1 MTTRETPLCSSMVVQ
16 VAMVALFSAS
26 GASAGQTSAATYNRV
41 EVAPFEVAS
50 GVLFPEEFSQA
61 LAKELLAELKKANLF
76 NEVLTVQSLPA
87 DNLALTVRLIGTI
100 TKFNPGSQA
109 RRHLIGLGA
118 GTTRID
124 ARVRFLDRRTCA
136 VVLEADVDGKVVGG
150 WGGGDSFG
158 AARGVAKEVVQIA
171 RRMRREVLRDAPVT
185 CAAANAPPMPAVAS
199 TLGAATSEVAPERTH
214 EPDLEQ
220 RLLARYKSLSSE
232 QIAELE
238 TNAAA
243 GTPEAQFLL
252 GHAFIEGVLVPKDVE
267 KGLTL
272 YRQAGEQNFRAAQ
285 TALGDRYFAGNV
297 VTRDY
302 AEAFKWYSKAAAQ
315 GSPAA
320 QSNLGVMYLEG
331 RGQRRDPTLAAGW
344 FTSAADQGNAIA
356 QRMLAG
362 LYAAGTGVAKNDGE
376 AMKWYT
382 RAAEG
387 GDSAAQVELGFR
399 YTRGW
404 GVPIDDAEAVKWLQ
418 RAAAQGSADAFMFLG
433 VRHEHGRGVA
443 KAPEQ
448 SVRYFRQAAEG
459 GQIIGMCYLGDMY
472 LWGRGVAQ
480 SDREAYRWYLT
491 SAAAGNKSCEANLK
505 NAGRRLNP
513 QEREAAERDAREW
526 AKRSSR

>member
-1 MTTRETPLCSSMVVQ
+1 MAPRETTLCSSMVVQ

-26 GASAGQTSAATYNRV
+26 GAAGQPSAATYNRV
-41 EVAPFEVAS
+41 EVAPFEVSS

-61 LAKELLAELKKANLF
+61 LARELLDELKKANLF
-76 NEVLTVQSLPA
+76 NEILTVQSLSA
-87 DNLALTVRLIGTI
+87 ENLVPTVRLTGTI
-100 TKFNPGSQA
+100 TKFNPGSQEK
-109 RRHLIGLGA
+109 RHLIGLGA

-158 AARGVAKEVVQIA
+158 AARGVAKEVVQHA
-171 RRMRREVLRDAPVT
+171 RRMRREVLSDAPVT
-185 CAAANAPPMPAVAS
+185 CAADNATPVTAVAS
-199 TLGAATSEVAPERTH
+199 IPGAAQQVAPERPH

-220 RLLARYKSLSSE
+220 RLLARYQSLSSE

-243 GTPEAQFLL
+243 GTPDAQFLL
-252 GHAFIEGVLVPKDVE
+252 GHAFIEGVLVPKDVD
-267 KGLTL
+267 KGLIL
-272 YRQAGEQNFRAAQ
+272 YRRAGEQNFRPAQ

-297 VTRDY
+297 VARDY
-302 AEAFKWYSKAAAQ
+302 PEAFKWFSKAAAQ
-315 GSPAA
+315 GSPWA

-331 RGQRRDPTLAAGW
+331 RGQRRDPALAAGW
-344 FTSAADQGNAIA
+344 FTRAADQGNAIA

-362 LYAAGTGVAKNDGE
+362 LYAAGTGVAKNDAE

-399 YTRGW
+399 YTRGS
-404 GVPIDDAEAVKWLQ
+404 GVPMDDAEAVKWLQ

-472 LWGRGVAQ
+472 RWGRGVAQ

-491 SAAAGNKSCEANLK
+491 SAAAGYKGCEANLK
-505 NAGRRLNP
+505 DAGKRLNR

-526 AKRSSR
+526 AKRF

>member
-1 MTTRETPLCSSMVVQ
+1 MAPRETTLCSSMVVQ

-26 GASAGQTSAATYNRV
+26 GAAGQTSAATYNRV
-41 EVAPFEVAS
+41 EVAPFEVSS

-76 NEVLTVQSLPA
+76 NEILTVQSLPA
-87 DNLALTVRLIGTI
+87 ENLAPTLRLTGTI
-100 TKFNPGSQA
+100 TKFNPGSQEK
-109 RRHLIGLGA
+109 RHLIGLGA

-124 ARVRFLDRRTCA
+124 ARVRFLDQRTCA

-150 WGGGDSFG
+150 WAGGDSFG
-158 AARGVAKEVVQIA
+158 AARGVAKEVVQHA
-171 RRMRREVLRDAPVT
+171 RRMRREVLSDAPVT
-185 CAAANAPPMPAVAS
+185 CAADNATPVAAVAS
-199 TLGAATSEVAPERTH
+199 IPDAAAAEAAPERPH

-220 RLLARYKSLSSE
+220 RLLARYKSLSSD
-232 QIAELE
+232 QMAELE

-243 GTPEAQFLL
+243 GTPEAQLLL
-252 GHAFIEGVLVPKDVE
+252 GHALIEGVLVPKDVD
-267 KGLTL
+267 KGLIL

-285 TALGDRYFAGNV
+285 TALGDHYLAGTV

-320 QSNLGVMYLEG
+320 QSNLGVMYQEG
-331 RGQRRDPTLAAGW
+331 WGQKRDPALAAGW
-344 FTSAADQGNAIA
+344 FTRAADQGNAIA
-356 QRMLAG
+356 QRLLAG
-362 LYAAGTGVAKNDGE
+362 LYAAGTGVAKNDAE
-376 AMKWYT
+376 ALKWYT

-387 GDSAAQVELGFR
+387 GDAAAQVELGFR

-404 GVPIDDAEAVKWLQ
+404 GVPMDDAEAVKWLH
-418 RAAAQGSADAFMFLG
+418 RAAVQGSADAFMFLG

-448 SVRYFRQAAEG
+448 AVRYFLQAAEG

-472 LWGRGVAQ
+472 LWGRGVGQ

-491 SAAAGNKSCEANLK
+491 SAAAGCKGCEANLK
-505 NAGRRLNP
+505 NAAKRLNR

-526 AKRSSR
+526 AKRFSG